1 METVIFTGLLIS
13 GYLANECNN
22 DTKHNKKIKNRL
34 NKKTK
39 YITNNNQNQSSQI
52 QSSQSQNQSSQI
64 QLSQNQSSQIQ
75 SSQNQNQSSQI
86 QNQSSQ
92 IQNQSSQ
99 NQSSQNQSSQIQNQS
114 SQNQSSQEEINNE
127 LQDEINNELQ
137 DEINRESIENNI
149 LSEPV
154 EYNGVGSSFNINEL
168 DDDISGRKKLK
179 RTTEKFISNLTG
191 NKMDFAHNNMQP
203 FFGSTATQNMDL
215 DNPIQKL
222 DIFTGGNTLKK
233 PKKETEPL
241 FEPEQQN
248 IFGMQNYAE
257 QYKKNINQ
265 SKYENHNLPFEQV
278 KIGPGVGLD
287 YDDGP
292 TGGFQQDVR
301 EYQMPKTV
309 DDLRAKNNPR
319 VSYKGRIIKGQKEI
333 KRDSEYYFTKNKH
346 AIMAVDKTQFPTSG
360 VEKET
365 KRSDIYIKNN
375 NRKISKEVMGPASS
389 VNSKEYKKQDFRQS
403 DKLELEVDTTRNITG
418 DKKYDFDKKNFNC
431 VESKREEQAPQ
442 QFNKGLYIGNLLKAL
457 IPTAQYQ
464 DTARQTIRETTEV
477 NKELLNLKGGS
488 KITMYNKQPARST
501 IRETTENNVKDIIN
515 IKLYNKLPERVKQKV
530 KTTLRETLLD
540 NNHSGYITVGNKK
553 TPVRNLDKLKATLK
567 ETLLKDS
574 ELLNM
579 LAGYRGTKQFE
590 DLAKLTHKETYTQNY
605 NVGGAGENRNDGY
618 KTANMEMVETNR
630 ENTCDHEYIGIGDRE
645 NATGYMTNEYEAKE
659 TNKETYVDK
668 DYYGTGLGDKEM
680 MSYEDMYNATINEL
694 KEGTLK
700 GRAPTKEGA
709 KTAISSKDINMDINC
724 DLLRKGEE
732 PKQKTLIHNTILDKT
747 SIVSTSNKT
756 NSIEDVIN
764 YNQQKR
770 TTDIT
775 DQLDKNP
782 FAISIV

>member
-1 METVIFTGLLIS
+1 METVIFAGLLIS

-22 DTKHNKKIKNRL
+22 DTKHNKKIKKKL
-34 NKKTK
+34 NKKIK
-39 YITNNNQNQSSQI
+39 ILSHNKHKQSKQNEMNQEMNQEI
-52 QSSQSQNQSSQI
+52 KEE
-64 QLSQNQSSQIQ
+64 LHR
-75 SSQNQNQSSQI
+75 
-86 QNQSSQ
+86 
-92 IQNQSSQ
+92 
-99 NQSSQNQSSQIQNQS
+99 
-114 SQNQSSQEEINNE
+114 EIN
-127 LQDEINNELQ
+127 QEINQEMKEELHR
-137 DEINRESIENNI
+137 EINQELHSEINQESIENNV

-154 EYNGVGSSFNINEL
+154 EYNGVGSSFNIIEL
-168 DDDISGRKKLK
+168 DDDISGRKKQK
-179 RTTEKFISNLTG
+179 IPSKKFMSNLTG
-191 NKMDFAHNNMQP
+191 NKIDFAHNNMQP

-215 DNPIQKL
+215 SKPIQKL
-222 DIFTGGNTLKK
+222 DIFTGGNNLKK

-265 SKYENHNLPFEQV
+265 SRYENHNLPFEQV

-301 EYQMPKTV
+301 KYQMPKTV

-319 VSYKGRIIKGQKEI
+319 VSYKGRIIKGKKEI

-346 AIMAVDKTQFPTSG
+346 AIMAVDKTQFPTGG

-418 DKKYDFDKKNFNC
+418 DRKYDFDKKTFNC
-431 VESKREEQAPQ
+431 PESKRENQTTQ

-464 DTARQTIRETTEV
+464 DNARQTIRETTEV
-477 NKELLNLKGGS
+477 NKELLNLKGGE

-553 TPVRNLDKLKATLK
+553 TPVRNIDKLKATLK

-605 NVGGAGENRNDGY
+605 NVGGAAENRNDGY

-756 NSIEDVIN
+756 NSIEDVIS
-764 YNQQKR
+764 YNQQKK